1 VKFLMR
7 YFEGRGR
14 LASFGLYCVIAGAI
28 FLGWFVMHPQ
38 PV

>member
-1 VKFLMR
+1 

-14 LASFGLYCVIAGAI
+14 LASFGLYCVLAGL
-28 FLGWFVMHPQ
+28 FCPGWFMFHAQ